1 MCKIFGLNNFAEMTD
16 QAQAEG
22 EVKRVVAV
30 AIDGS
35 DNAKY
40 AFQCE
45 YCDLHCILADFLQ
58 IYK

>member
-1 MCKIFGLNNFAEMTD
+1 MTD

-45 YCDLHCILADFLQ
+45 YCDLHCILVDFLQ

>member
-1 MCKIFGLNNFAEMTD
+1 MSEE
-16 QAQAEG
+16 AQS

-35 DNAKY
+35 DHSKY

-45 YCDLHCILADFLQ
+45 YCYLE
-58 IYK
+58 YM